1 MNFQTIFKKAAPRI
15 HQAKCSASAYSF
27 KRIYEMANAGCAIME
42 ISPMRNE
49 LIDYLK
55 GLADK
60 TYQYDCWVN
69 NKCPDNVENDELDY
83 AVHFLFDDTNLSS
96 DPESH
101 IGDILKCSEEVQV
114 IKNVCTQLSNIF
126 EKYGYDRTDEEYIC
140 LDDWDLVVGASHKAL
155 NSIK

>member
-1 MNFQTIFKKAAPRI
+1 MADVVRTISK
-15 HQAKCSASAYSF
+15 YST
-27 KRIYEMANAGCAIME
+27 
-42 ISPMRNE
+42 MRNE
-49 LIDYLK
+49 LIEYLK

-101 IGDILKCSEEVQV
+101 VGDILKNGEEVQV
-114 IKNVCTQLSNIF
+114 IKMVCIQLSNIF
-126 EKYGYDRTDEEYIC
+126 EKYGHDLTDEEYIC
-140 LDDWDLVVGASHKAL
+140 LDDWKLVLRASRNAL
-155 NSIK
+155 NFIN